1 MSQAMKS
8 MNPALG
14 ATGSADPL
22 TGGGFSLASYLPA
35 LLPIIGA
42 ALMVAARIKMGASAV
57 PNDGALI
64 VLALL
69 CYIIAAAS
77 LMTNFWA
84 PVGFLQRLGVWV
96 GSAGVF
102 FNLSSWL
109 IRWVAAGDRENWIRM
124 TNQITGEYHFWWFF
138 SYIPFANLYD
148 LSIAFGFGAGIA
160 TMLLSHRENGRFVG
174 ALSLPLISLILLLA
188 IFIGNNFINLP
199 PVLDSYWR
207 PIHVGVASLSYGV
220 ALVSFALAVVFLL
233 KDGVKVEQMAMVVAV
248 SLLVVYGFVWLMGGI
263 KAFNPFTLSY
273 GLNPVILHTGGAFN
287 TGARVALP
295 GVGALMTVAMVLFM
309 ASAVAFALNHYRNQ
323 ETAGR
328 WGHWM
333 LRGSLVL
340 QALGVGLL
348 FYRIKTMTGIGS
360 LVGEDQYYQIAKTL
374 MGKDA
379 ANQSVQ
385 NLINAGANWMQG
397 NRASLVLDV
406 RGNPVEV
413 AAIISLLVVT
423 LFLVLFSIRT
433 DKIRASLPPLEKID
447 SMIYKTVGVAF
458 AGLAILL
465 VTGAVWANESWGR
478 YWGWDAKETGAL
490 VAWLAYAGYLHTR
503 IAHGWSGRRSAYFAL
518 VGFLLVIFTY
528 LGVSYILPG
537 LHSYA

>member
-309 ASAVAFALNHYRNQ
+309 ASAVAFALNHYRNR

-406 RGNPVEV
+406 RGNPVEI
-413 AAIISLLVVT
+413 AAIISLLVVI

>member
-1 MSQAMKS
+1 MSQAIKS
-8 MNPALG
+8 INPGLG
-14 ATGSADPL
+14 AIESQVPSVGGRSSL
-22 TGGGFSLASYLPA
+22 TGYLPA

-42 ALMVAARIKMGASAV
+42 GLVTAARLRLGASAV
-57 PNDGALI
+57 PSDGTLI

-69 CYIIAAAS
+69 SYIIAAAG
-77 LMTNFWA
+77 LVTNFWA
-84 PVGFLQRLGVWV
+84 PIPFLQRMGVWV

-109 IRWVAAGDRENWIRM
+109 VRWVAAGDRENWIRM
-124 TNQITGEYHFWWFF
+124 TSQITGEYHFWWFF

-148 LSIAFGFGAGIA
+148 LSIAFAFGAGLA

-174 ALSLPLISLILLLA
+174 ALSLPLMALILLLA
-188 IFIGNNFINLP
+188 IFIGNSFINLP

-220 ALVSFALAVVFLL
+220 ALVSFALAVVYLL
-233 KDGVKVEQMAMVVAV
+233 KDGVKVEQMAIVVTG
-248 SLLVVYGFVWLMGGI
+248 SILVTYAFVWLMGGV
-263 KAFNPFTLSY
+263 KAFDPASLSY
-273 GLNPVILHTGGAFN
+273 RLNPVIVQPSGVFN
-287 TGARVALP
+287 IGARVALP
-295 GVGALMTVAMVLFM
+295 GVGLMMTLGLGLFLGTTI
-309 ASAVAFALNHYRNQ
+309 AFLLQQYRGV
-323 ETAGR
+323 TSAGR

-333 LRGSLVL
+333 LRGSLLV
-340 QALGVGLL
+340 QAIATGLL
-348 FYRIKTMTGIGS
+348 FYRLRTMESIGS
-360 LVGEDQYYQIAKTL
+360 LIGPDQYYQVARTL
-374 MGKDA
+374 AGKEA
-379 ANQSVQ
+379 ENQSVQ
-385 NLINAGANWMQG
+385 SLVTVGGNWLQS
-397 NRASLVLDV
+397 NSASLVLDM
-406 RGNPVEV
+406 RSNPVEI
-413 AAIISLLVVT
+413 AAVITLLVTT

-433 DKIRASLPPLEKID
+433 ERIRESLPPIEKID

-503 IAHGWSGRRSAYFAL
+503 IAHGWTGRRSAYFAL
-518 VGFLLVIFTY
+518 IGFLLVIFTY